1 MVDED
6 LDAILDTDKAIADNL
21 ETIENDIFEI
31 EEIKLCNLTKR
42 VTDMIQGAKYSLI
55 YSREIPTRSMEIQA
69 TPFNKEKSSDQVSWL
84 RFEIMQA

>member
-6 LDAILDTDKAIADNL
+6 LDVILDSDKAIADNL

-42 VTDMIQGAKYSLI
+42 VTDTIQGANSSLI
-55 YSREIPTRSMEIQA
+55 YSREIPTRSMEI
-69 TPFNKEKSSDQVSWL
+69 
-84 RFEIMQA
+84 